1 MNKTLSGM
9 KPLND
14 SPALLHSLRAVW
26 TLRLALG
33 FIVLLGS
40 IIFFLGTSWDIQW
53 HSLIG
58 RDRTLIPPHEVML
71 TGVGLS
77 GLAAVTAVLIETLWA
92 RRNPII
98 AQSSTSFA
106 DAFHGSLGAYVAG
119 FAALDA
125 AVAFPLD
132 AYWHSLYGIDVTIW
146 APFHLM
152 IIVGMAMVAL
162 GAAYMLASAAR
173 LAASAKAVGPTRL
186 GYVGV
191 IVAFASMMSIFTF
204 LVFTALNVP
213 GPGNINLDVMTIN
226 VFPLLVAL
234 LGAGTFVSVV
244 YAVPWKWAATSVA
257 VASLVLVVIVAL
269 YVPAATDLLVKLEHQ
284 TYRAGNPGF
293 ALIAFEW
300 PLMPLLAAIL
310 IDIAA
315 QLARRKRWSLSRRIV
330 VMALLSLVV
339 CVPVLPIFP
348 LLSLDLLH
356 ETGTLGSG
364 ISLLLGLLSAGVGAW
379 FGHQVGT
386 SLQYV
391 ERGA

>member
-1 MNKTLSGM
+1 MNKTLSSM

-77 GLAAVTAVLIETLWA
+77 GLAALTAVLIETLWA
-92 RRNPII
+92 RRNLII
-98 AQSSTSFA
+98 AQSGTSFA

-152 IIVGMAMVAL
+152 IIAGMAMVAL
-162 GAAYMLASAAR
+162 GAAYMLASASR
-173 LAASAKAVGPTRL
+173 LAASARAVGPTRL

-191 IVAFASMMSIFTF
+191 IVAFAS
-204 LVFTALNVP
+204 
-213 GPGNINLDVMTIN
+213 MTIN

-244 YAVPWKWAATSVA
+244 YAVPWRWAATSVA

-269 YVPAATDLLVKLEHQ
+269 YVPAATDLLVKLEYQ

-315 QLARRKRWSLSRRIV
+315 QLARRNGWSLNRRIV
-330 VMALLSLVV
+330 IMALLSLVV

-379 FGHQVGT
+379 FGHKVGT